1 MSATQDRPL
10 NGAPY
15 CAVLTGGGGGIGAA
29 IARAIAPQCA
39 ALLLVGR
46 DAARLAATARAVER
60 PGLVCRVVPADLTT
74 AEGRDAVVQAAAGF
88 DVNLLI
94 NNAGT
99 SEFAWFA
106 DQGEA
111 SVERILDVNAL
122 APMLLTQRL
131 LPQLLQR
138 RAGATIVNVGSIFGY
153 LGYPGC
159 ASYSASKFAL
169 RGFTEAL
176 RRELADGPVRVL
188 YFAPRATRTAL
199 NDDALTALNAELG
212 TAMDAPEWVAH
223 ELVALL
229 RRPARERL
237 LGMPEKFFARVNQLL
252 PGLVDSSLRKQLD
265 TIRSFARRGRP
276 RPARVTA
283 TIQSS
288 EGGSL

>member
-1 MSATQDRPL
+1 MTSP
-10 NGAPY
+10 PHF
-15 CAVLTGGGGGIGAA
+15 AVLTGGGGGIGAA
-29 IARAIAPQCA
+29 IAQAIAPQCA
-39 ALLLVGR
+39 VLLLVGR

-60 PGLVCRVVPADLTT
+60 PGLACHVVLADLAT
-74 AEGRDAVVQAAAGF
+74 AAGRDAVAQAASGF
-88 DVNLLI
+88 DINLLI

-106 DQGEA
+106 DQSEA
-111 SVERILDVNAL
+111 SVERILEVNAL

-131 LPQLLQR
+131 LPQLQR
-138 RAGATIVNVGSIFGY
+138 RRSATIVNVGSIFGY

-212 TAMDAPEWVAH
+212 TAMDAPAKVAG

-229 RRPARERL
+229 RRPVRERL
-237 LGMPEKFFARVNQLL
+237 LGMPEKLFARVNQVL
-252 PGLVDSSLRKQLD
+252 PGLVDSGLRKQLD
-265 TIRSFARRGRP
+265 TIRNFARRGKP
-276 RPARVTA
+276 RPARPA
-283 TIQSS
+283 TSIQSS

>member
-1 MSATQDRPL
+1 MSATPNR
-10 NGAPY
+10 AI
-15 CAVLTGGGGGIGAA
+15 LTGAGGGIGSA

-39 ALLLVGR
+39 VLLLVGR
-46 DAARLAATARAVER
+46 DAERLATTAQAIER
-60 PGLVCRVVPADLTT
+60 PGLVCRVVLADLTT
-74 AEGRDAVVQAAAGF
+74 AAGRDTVAQAAEAH
-88 DVNLLI
+88 DIDLLI

-106 DQGEA
+106 DQKAE
-111 SVERILDVNAL
+111 SIERILDVNVL

-131 LPQLLQR
+131 LPQLQR
-138 RAGATIVNVGSIFGY
+138 RARATIVNVGSIFGY

-159 ASYSASKFAL
+159 TSYSTSKFAL

-188 YFAPRATRTAL
+188 YFAPRATRTAM
-199 NDDALTALNAELG
+199 NGDALTALNDELG
-212 TAMDAPEWVAH
+212 TAMDAPATVAD

-229 RRPARERL
+229 KRPARERL

-252 PGLVDSSLRKQLD
+252 PGLVDNGLRKQLD
-265 TIRSFARRGRP
+265 TIRRYARRGRP
-276 RPARVTA
+276 RPARLTTTA
-283 TIQSS
+283 HSS

>member
-1 MSATQDRPL
+1 M
-10 NGAPY
+10 
-15 CAVLTGGGGGIGAA
+15 
-29 IARAIAPQCA
+29 
-39 ALLLVGR
+39 LLLVGR
-46 DAARLAATARAVER
+46 DAARLAATAKAVER
-60 PGLVCRVVPADLTT
+60 PGLDCRVVLADLTT
-74 AEGRDAVVQAAAGF
+74 AEGRDAVAQAASGF
-88 DVNLLI
+88 DINLLI

-106 DQGEA
+106 DQSEA
-111 SVERILDVNAL
+111 SVERILDVNVL

-131 LPQLLQR
+131 LPQLQR

-212 TAMDAPEWVAH
+212 TAMDAPAKVAD

-237 LGMPEKFFARVNQLL
+237 LGMPEKFFARVNQVL
-252 PGLVDSSLRKQLD
+252 PGLVDNGLRKQLD
-265 TIRSFARRGRP
+265 TIRNFARRGRP
-276 RPARVTA
+276 RPARLA
-283 TIQSS
+283 TSIQSS

>member
-1 MSATQDRPL
+1 MSTPGRPA

-39 ALLLVGR
+39 VLLLVGR
-46 DAARLAATARAVER
+46 DAARLAATAQAVER
-60 PGLVCRVVPADLTT
+60 PGLDCRFVLADLTT
-74 AEGRDAVVQAAAGF
+74 AAGRDAVVHAASGL

-106 DQGEA
+106 DQSEA
-111 SVERILDVNAL
+111 AVERILDVNAL

-131 LPQLLQR
+131 LPQLQR
-138 RAGATIVNVGSIFGY
+138 RKGATIVNVGSIFGY

-188 YFAPRATRTAL
+188 YFAPRATLTAL

-212 TAMDAPEWVAH
+212 TAMDAPAKVAG

-229 RRPARERL
+229 RRPVRERL
-237 LGMPEKFFARVNQLL
+237 LGMPEKLFARVNQVL
-252 PGLVDSSLRKQLD
+252 PGLVDSGLRKQLD
-265 TIRSFARRGRP
+265 TIRRFARRGEP
-276 RPARVTA
+276 RRTQPATSIRTA
-283 TIQSS
+283 
-288 EGGSL
+288 EGGSP

>member
-1 MSATQDRPL
+1 MSA
-10 NGAPY
+10 GPY
-15 CAVLTGGGGGIGAA
+15 SAILTGGGGGIGTA
-29 IARAIAPQCA
+29 IAQAIAPQCA
-39 ALLLVGR
+39 VLLLVGR
-46 DAARLAATARAVER
+46 DAARLAATAKAVAR
-60 PGLVCRVVPADLTT
+60 PGLACRIVLADLTT
-74 AEGRDAVVQAAAGF
+74 AEGRDAVAQAASGF
-88 DVNLLI
+88 DIDLLI

-99 SEFAWFA
+99 SEFAWFT
-106 DQGEA
+106 DQSEA

-131 LPQLLQR
+131 LPQLQR
-138 RAGATIVNVGSIFGY
+138 RASATIVNVGSIYGY

-199 NDDALTALNAELG
+199 NDDAMTALNAELG
-212 TAMDAPEWVAH
+212 TAMDTPAKVAD

-229 RRPARERL
+229 RRPTRERL
-237 LGMPEKFFARVNQLL
+237 LGMPEKLFARVNQVL
-252 PGLVDSSLRKQLD
+252 PGLVDNGLRRQLD
-265 TIRSFARRGRP
+265 TIRHFARRGRP
-276 RPARVTA
+276 RPARPA
-283 TIQSS
+283 TSIQSS

>member
-1 MSATQDRPL
+1 MT
-10 NGAPY
+10 GAPY
-15 CAVLTGGGGGIGAA
+15 CAVLTGGGGGIGTA
-29 IARAIAPQCA
+29 IAQAIAPQCA
-39 ALLLVGR
+39 VLLLVGR
-46 DAARLAATARAVER
+46 DAGRLAATAKAVER
-60 PGLVCRVVPADLTT
+60 PGLACRVVLADLTT
-74 AEGRDAVVQAAAGF
+74 PEGRDAVVQAASGF
-88 DVNLLI
+88 DINLLI

-111 SVERILDVNAL
+111 SIERILDVNAL

-131 LPQLLQR
+131 LPQLQR
-138 RAGATIVNVGSIFGY
+138 RASATIVNVGSIYGY

-199 NDDALTALNAELG
+199 NDDALTALNTELG
-212 TAMDAPEWVAH
+212 TAMDTPEWVAH

-237 LGMPEKFFARVNQLL
+237 LGMPEKFFARVNQVL
-252 PGLVDSSLRKQLD
+252 PGLVDNGLRKQLD
-265 TIRSFARRGRP
+265 TIRNFARRGRP
-276 RPARVTA
+276 RPAPIT
-283 TIQSS
+283 TSIQTP
-288 EGGSL
+288 ERGSP

>member
-1 MSATQDRPL
+1 MSTFP
-10 NGAPY
+10 PY
-15 CAVLTGGGGGIGAA
+15 FAVLTGGGGGIGTA
-29 IARAIAPQCA
+29 IAQAIAPQCA
-39 ALLLVGR
+39 VLLLVGR
-46 DAARLAATARAVER
+46 DAARLAATAKAVER
-60 PGLVCRVVPADLTT
+60 PGLACRVVPADLTT
-74 AEGRDAVVQAAAGF
+74 AEGRDAVAQAASRF
-88 DVNLLI
+88 DINLLI

-106 DQGEA
+106 DQSEA
-111 SVERILDVNAL
+111 SVERILDVNVL

-131 LPQLLQR
+131 LPQFQR
-138 RAGATIVNVGSIFGY
+138 RASATIVNVGSIYGY

-212 TAMDAPEWVAH
+212 TAMDPPAKVAG

-229 RRPARERL
+229 RRPVRERL
-237 LGMPEKFFARVNQLL
+237 LGMPEKFFARVNQVL
-252 PGLVDSSLRKQLD
+252 PGLVDNGLRKQLD
-265 TIRSFARRGRP
+265 TIRNFARRGKP
-276 RPARVTA
+276 RPARLITS
-283 TIQSS
+283 IQSS
-288 EGGSL
+288 ERGSP

>member
-1 MSATQDRPL
+1 MSTFP
-10 NGAPY
+10 PY
-15 CAVLTGGGGGIGAA
+15 FAVLTGGGGGIGTA
-29 IARAIAPQCA
+29 IAQAIAPQCA
-39 ALLLVGR
+39 VLLLVGR
-46 DAARLAATARAVER
+46 DAARLAATAKAVER
-60 PGLVCRVVPADLTT
+60 PGLACRVVPADLTT
-74 AEGRDAVVQAAAGF
+74 AEGRDAVAQAASRF
-88 DVNLLI
+88 DINLLI

-106 DQGEA
+106 DQSEA
-111 SVERILDVNAL
+111 SVERILDVNVL

-131 LPQLLQR
+131 LPQLQR
-138 RAGATIVNVGSIFGY
+138 RASATIVNVGSIYGY

-212 TAMDAPEWVAH
+212 TAMDPPAKVAG

-229 RRPARERL
+229 RRPVRERL
-237 LGMPEKFFARVNQLL
+237 LGMPEKFFARVNQVL
-252 PGLVDSSLRKQLD
+252 PGLVDNGLRKQLD
-265 TIRSFARRGRP
+265 TIRNFARRGKP
-276 RPARVTA
+276 RPARLITS
-283 TIQSS
+283 IQSS
-288 EGGSL
+288 ERGSP

>member
-1 MSATQDRPL
+1 MSGTACS
-10 NGAPY
+10 AI
-15 CAVLTGGGGGIGAA
+15 LTGGGGGIGTA
-29 IARAIAPQCA
+29 IAQAIAPQCA
-39 ALLLVGR
+39 VLLLVGR

-60 PGLVCRVVPADLTT
+60 PGLACHVVLADLTT
-74 AEGRDAVVQAAAGF
+74 AEGRNAVAQAASGF
-88 DVNLLI
+88 DIDLLI

-106 DQGEA
+106 DQSEA

-131 LPQLLQR
+131 LPQLQR
-138 RAGATIVNVGSIFGY
+138 RKSATIVNVGSIYGY

-212 TAMDAPEWVAH
+212 TTMDAPEWVAH

-229 RRPARERL
+229 RRPVRERL
-237 LGMPEKFFARVNQLL
+237 LGMPEKLFARVNQVL
-252 PGLVDSSLRKQLD
+252 PGLVDSGLRKQLD
-265 TIRSFARRGRP
+265 TIRNFARRGRP
-276 RPARVTA
+276 RAAPLPTS
-283 TIQSS
+283 IQSS